1 MTVKFTYLSYLST
14 IHFVSIFLLTE
25 ICENGVVFTMES
37 PSFGGGVVAPKPYIP
52 HQNSR
57 TTGTSLGCRLT
68 SEMIPVARNC
78 VVSCNPP
85 KIPLPGKFSGTYA
98 EIRKFLTNVR
108 CGTPIHVCYF
118 KRGRNRRRIS
128 VRNAALYWWQKKSFG
143 AVWRNPQFFMRVCTM
158 APHLYSRFH
167 PNPFRFGELLPK
179 NPSATSKVNLIE
191 VSSSL

>member
-1 MTVKFTYLSYLST
+1 MTVKFTYLSYLCT
-14 IHFVSIFLLTE
+14 IHFLSIFLLTE

-78 VVSCNPP
+78 VVSCTLETCKLQPTQNTASEEVFWDLQNP
-85 KIPLPGKFSGTYA
+85 YA

-108 CGTPIHVCYF
+108 CGTPIHDCYF

-128 VRNAALYWWQKKSFG
+128 VRNAALYW
-143 AVWRNPQFFMRVCTM
+143 
-158 APHLYSRFH
+158 
-167 PNPFRFGELLPK
+167 
-179 NPSATSKVNLIE
+179 
-191 VSSSL
+191 